1 MEQNAGTTGAAP
13 SAVKRPQIDE
23 LGAIPNLSDKLD
35 IEKLCVEAHSWA
47 AVARR
52 LIETKLFHRING
64 NAIARIMLLVWLEQ
78 QQQPQ
83 PPPAAASSLDILKG
97 RRRDARS

>member
-1 MEQNAGTTGAAP
+1 MEQNVGTTGVAP
-13 SAVKRPQIDE
+13 CATKKPQIDE
-23 LGAIPNLSDKLD
+23 LGAILNLSDKLD

-78 QQQPQ
+78 QDR
-83 PPPAAASSLDILKG
+83 PPEAAASSLDILKG
-97 RRRDARS
+97 RRRDARG